1 VNVER
6 LKAATLRQ
14 KKQVRYGKL
23 DSLDQIEEDLDDED
37 GKRLADQHYKNII
50 KVIPIL
56 NSL

>member
-14 KKQVRYGKL
+14 KKQIRYGKL

>member
-1 VNVER
+1 MNVER